1 MGLKEIKYYTISC
14 DIPKCPETLTAP
26 DEDMLVDKGW
36 SSYPEDLEKKLCPA
50 HAKELEEFL
59 YGKDKS

>member
-1 MGLKEIKYYTISC
+1 MIKEIKYITIYC
-14 DIPKCPETLTAP
+14 DIPKCSETLTAP
-26 DEDMLVDKGW
+26 DKDTAMNKGW
-36 SSYPEDLEKKLCPA
+36 RIYPEDFIKHMCPA